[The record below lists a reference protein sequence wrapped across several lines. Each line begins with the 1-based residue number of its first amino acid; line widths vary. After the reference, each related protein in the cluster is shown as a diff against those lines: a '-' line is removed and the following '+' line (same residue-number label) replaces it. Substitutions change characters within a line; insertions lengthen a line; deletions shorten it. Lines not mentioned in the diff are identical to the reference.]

1 MLQKEAACS
10 FDIAIFNQHLF
21 LNGKEKNETDIKLGF
36 FSDKKNKD
44 DLDVSTCEASMHSLI
59 LNYLVEKQM
68 FQKPKFV
75 YQWKIQYLGCF

>member
-1 MLQKEAACS
+1 M
-10 FDIAIFNQHLF
+10 
-21 LNGKEKNETDIKLGF
+21 EKKKMKLILSWGF

>member
-1 MLQKEAACS
+1 M
-10 FDIAIFNQHLF
+10 
-21 LNGKEKNETDIKLGF
+21 KLILSWGF

-75 YQWKIQYLGCF
+75 YQ